1 MGLFKSFKMK
11 KNMLFLIYI
20 VIFLVMIFLIAKAF
34 SPGSYNGVLRFK
46 VEVSEREVVEKID
59 SIKKVNKS
67 DIYLR
72 KMGYVDGRKDSTDHW
87 YHFYVYYSD
96 TDEIINCWVRGDYD
110 GGATIAVV
118 SINSNDKWMR
128 LDKDFNNKEKKSVEK
143 RFLKEY
149 INLIE

>member
-1 MGLFKSFKMK
+1 
-11 KNMLFLIYI
+11 
-20 VIFLVMIFLIAKAF
+20 MIFLIAKAF

-72 KMGYVDGRKDSTDHW
+72 KMGYVDGRKDNTDYW
-87 YHFYVYYSD
+87 YHFYVYYPD

-110 GGATIAVV
+110 GGSTIAVV

-128 LDKDFNNKEKKSVEK
+128 LDKDFNNKEKKSVKK

>member
-20 VIFLVMIFLIAKAF
+20 VIFLAMIFLIAKAF

-72 KMGYVDGRKDSTDHW
+72 KMGYVDGRKDNTDYW
-87 YHFYVYYSD
+87 YHFYVYYPD

-110 GGATIAVV
+110 GGSTIAVV
-118 SINSNDKWMR
+118 SINSNDKWKR
-128 LDKDFNNKEKKSVEK
+128 LDKDFNNKEKNSVKK